1 MFRQAKSTCLNNK
14 QQGTEN
20 MSTAQKSK
28 GNTGE
33 RKIADFLGKLYEAK
47 FIRVPNSGAFLG
59 GKNNHR
65 AASMDA
71 GQIATF
77 KADLIPPTHMQRL
90 VIESKFYAEFPFHA
104 LLKNEDIAILDKWIE
119 QARIVCDPQDF
130 WVVVFR
136 INRRGVFAAF
146 DAKHLG
152 KFTVANHSRY
162 KEFVITEFEKLFTDN
177 RDAIAQLSAS

>member
-1 MFRQAKSTCLNNK
+1 
-14 QQGTEN
+14 

-28 GNTGE
+28 GNAGE

-59 GKNNHR
+59 GKNQHR
-65 AASMDA
+65 VATMDA

-77 KADLIPPTHMQRL
+77 KADLIPPTHMQKL

-104 LLKNEDIAILDKWIE
+104 LLKNEDIPLLDKWIE
-119 QARIVCDPQDF
+119 QARVVCDANDF

-146 DAKHLG
+146 DERHLQ
-152 KFTVANHSRY
+152 TLSVANHSRY
-162 KEFVITEFEKLFTDN
+162 KKYVVTEFEKLFADN